1 MMIVCKVQHVY
12 KYNIMLCVEHSFN
25 LIVRLPTLLNIS
37 YMCTV
42 HAVSF
47 LTAGLTEFERRAQF
61 ITGNNHQHV
70 YEPLMKRC
78 LSKHPVARGTFEDV
92 KKDLS
97 FHLSKYGGSKAQK
110 LEEQIVSNPALSM

>member
-37 YMCTV
+37 YMCMV
-42 HAVSF
+42 HGVSF

-61 ITGNNHQHV
+61 ITGNHHQHV
-70 YEPLMKRC
+70 YKPLMKRC
-78 LSKHPVARGTFEDV
+78 LSEHPVARGTFEDV

-97 FHLSKYGGSKAQK
+97 VHQSKYGVKQAQK
-110 LEEQIVSNPALSM
+110 LEELIVRKLALSM